1 MLRYGPGV
9 ALLVVDVQN
18 DFTDAR
24 GSLSV
29 RGADAVVPVINR
41 EIARARAGGAM
52 VIYSQ
57 DWHPSRTP
65 HFKRD
70 GGPWPAHCVRDTWGA
85 EFFETLDVPA
95 GSPIIR
101 KGTNGEDGYSA
112 FTMRDPDTG
121 ATVPTPLEMLLHEA
135 GIDQV
140 VVAGFATDY
149 CVAATA
155 HDAVRLGYG
164 TTVLADATMAVDVRE
179 GDGARALR
187 GLREAGVTLASTPMD
202 PVTGTP

>member
-18 DFTDAR
+18 DFTDSR
-24 GSLSV
+24 GSLPV
-29 RGADAVVPVINR
+29 RGADGVVPVING
-41 EIARARAGGAM
+41 EIALARSNGAM

-57 DWHPSRTP
+57 DWHPPRTP

-70 GGPWPAHCVRDTWGA
+70 GGPWPVHCVRDSWGA
-85 EFFETLDVPA
+85 EFFATLDVPA
-95 GSPIIR
+95 GSPVIR

-121 ATVPTPLEMLLHEA
+121 ATVPTPLETLLHEA
-135 GIDQV
+135 GVDRV
-140 VVAGFATDY
+140 VVVGFATDY

-155 HDAVRLGYG
+155 HDAVRLGHE
-164 TTVLADATMAVDVRE
+164 TTVLTDATMAVNVHD
-179 GDGARALR
+179 DDATRALDE
-187 GLREAGVTLASTPMD
+187 LREAGVTLASTL
-202 PVTGTP
+202 VR